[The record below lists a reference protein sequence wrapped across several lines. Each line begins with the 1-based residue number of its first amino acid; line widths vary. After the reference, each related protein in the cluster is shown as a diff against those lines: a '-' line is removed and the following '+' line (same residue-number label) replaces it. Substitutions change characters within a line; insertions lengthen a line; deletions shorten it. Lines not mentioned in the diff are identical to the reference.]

1 MELHPAVAERLARL
15 SPDQRTAATARPGPI
30 LCVAPAGSG
39 KTTTLVARIAWLV
52 DGGAD
57 PGTIAAITFNR
68 RAAEELEARLAEAL
82 APLGVASDGVRVRT
96 FHALG
101 LEILRDA
108 SRPTGPLVDRMAVL
122 RQVAPDAGP
131 AGWGTLD
138 TAISRLKVDL
148 GVSAADVAG
157 DAEAGPVARTFVA
170 YERVLATSGSLD
182 FDDLIVG
189 ALRALESD
197 MALLTRWR
205 GRCTHLLV
213 DEVQD
218 VDRMQLRLALL
229 LAAPANQIFLVG
241 DDDQSL

>member
-1 MELHPAVAERLARL
+1 
-15 SPDQRTAATARPGPI
+15 
-30 LCVAPAGSG
+30 
-39 KTTTLVARIAWLV
+39 
-52 DGGAD
+52 
-57 PGTIAAITFNR
+57 
-68 RAAEELEARLAEAL
+68 
-82 APLGVASDGVRVRT
+82 
-96 FHALG
+96 
-101 LEILRDA
+101 
-108 SRPTGPLVDRMAVL
+108 MAVL

-131 AGWGTLD
+131 AGWGALD

-170 YERVLATSGSLD
+170 YERALATSGSLD

-229 LAAPANQIFLVG
+229 WRRRRTRSSWSVTTTSRSTAGGWPTCAGSSAWPRSCRDSSAI
-241 DDDQSL
+241 S